1 MLVVKGSKG
10 FGCPLNC
17 KRMKTGR
24 EGAHLQCDRSHI
36 NVLIEHLVVKL
47 LRKITRFLV
56 SFIKIPVLLEPC
68 SKNGVLC
75 C

>member
-1 MLVVKGSKG
+1 MSIKMQTHENRERGGS
-10 FGCPLNC
+10 
-17 KRMKTGR
+17 
-24 EGAHLQCDRSHI
+24 LQCDRSHI

-75 C
+75 R